1 MKKTIIYIIVGVV
14 AIGLIAYVLT
24 NNKKKN
30 EAETAIVGQK
40 NSSVS
45 VNVAT
50 IQKESVSTDFI
61 ANGSFAP
68 LQELSFSA
76 ENSGRVTK
84 VLVKEGSVVR
94 IGQTLAIIK
103 GDKLSVDVQSAK
115 ANYQN
120 ALSDNQRFENAFK
133 TGGVTKQQVDQ
144 AKLALSNAKAQLDQ
158 ANISFGDA
166 TIKSTINGIVN
177 KKYIEPG
184 SVVASGTQLFD
195 LVNVS
200 KLKLK
205 VNVSE
210 NQVASLKV
218 GSVVKVK
225 ASVYPDKEF
234 SGKITFVA
242 PMADASLNFPL
253 EIEISNNAN
262 NDLKAGMYGTAHF
275 ETNTAQKTPITIV
288 PRNAFV
294 GSVSNNQVF
303 VVKDS
308 VAKLTKIVSGRIF
321 GEKVEVLDGLNE
333 GDVVVTGGQIN
344 LVDGAK
350 VDAKLQQK
358 N

>member
-1 MKKTIIYIIVGVV
+1 MKKVLYIG
-14 AIGLIAYVLT
+14 IGLAVLGLIGFILT
-24 NNKKKN
+24 NNKKNN
-30 EAETAIVGQK
+30 EAETAVVSQK
-40 NSSVS
+40 NTSISVK
-45 VNVAT
+45 ADT
-50 IQKESVSTDFI
+50 IKKESVSTDFI

-76 ENSGRVTK
+76 ENSGRVMK

-115 ANYQN
+115 ATYQN
-120 ALSDNQRFENAFK
+120 ALADSQRFENAFK

-205 VNVSE
+205 VTVNE

-218 GSVVKVK
+218 GSVIKVK

-234 SGKITFVA
+234 SGKITFIA
-242 PMADASLNFPL
+242 PMADESLNFPL
-253 EIEISNNAN
+253 EIEIANNAN

-275 ETNTAQKTPITIV
+275 ETNATQKTPIKIV
-288 PRNAFV
+288 PRTAFV

-308 VAKLTKIVSGRIF
+308 IAKLTKIVSGRIF
-321 GEKVEVLDGLNE
+321 GEKVEVLEGLNE
-333 GDVVVTGGQIN
+333 GDVVVTSGQIN
-344 LVDGAK
+344 LTDGAK
-350 VDAKLQQK
+350 VGIVK
-358 N
+358 

>member
-1 MKKTIIYIIVGVV
+1 MKKVLYIG
-14 AIGLIAYVLT
+14 IGLAVLGLIGFVLT

-30 EAETAIVGQK
+30 EAETAVVAQK
-40 NSSVS
+40 NASISVK
-45 VNVAT
+45 AET
-50 IQKESVSTDFI
+50 IKSESVSTDFI

-76 ENSGRVTK
+76 ENAGRVTQ

-115 ANYQN
+115 ATYQN
-120 ALSDNQRFENAFK
+120 ALADSQRFENAFK

-166 TIKSTINGIVN
+166 TIRATINGIVN

-184 SVVASGTQLFD
+184 SVVAPGTQLFD

-200 KLKLK
+200 RLKLK
-205 VNVSE
+205 VTVNE
-210 NQVASLKV
+210 NQVASLKI
-218 GSVVKVK
+218 GSVIKVK

-234 SGKITFVA
+234 SGKITFIA
-242 PMADASLNFPL
+242 PMADESLNFPL
-253 EIEISNNAN
+253 EIEIANNAN

-275 ETNTAQKTPITIV
+275 ETNATQKAPIKIV
-288 PRNAFV
+288 PRTAFV
-294 GSVSNNQVF
+294 GSVSNNEVF

-308 VAKLTKIVSGRIF
+308 IAKLTKIVSGRIF
-321 GEKVEVLDGLNE
+321 GEKVEVLEGLNE
-333 GDVVVTGGQIN
+333 GDVVVTSGQIN
-344 LVDGAK
+344 LTDGAK
-350 VDAKLQQK
+350 VGIVK
-358 N
+358 

>member
-1 MKKTIIYIIVGVV
+1 MKKVLYIVIGIAV
-14 AIGLIAYVLT
+14 IGLIAFTLS

-30 EAETAIVGQK
+30 EAETAVVAEK
-40 NSSVS
+40 NPAITVKTD
-45 VNVAT
+45 T
-50 IQKESVSTDFI
+50 IKTETVSTDFI
-61 ANGSFAP
+61 ANGNFAP
-68 LQELSFSA
+68 LQELNFSA

-94 IGQTLAIIK
+94 IGQTLAVIK
-103 GDKLSVDVQSAK
+103 ADKISVDVQSAK
-115 ANYQN
+115 ATYQN
-120 ALSDNQRFENAFK
+120 ALADNQRFENAFK

-144 AKLALSNAKAQLDQ
+144 AKLALSNAKAALDQ

-166 TIKSTINGIVN
+166 TIRSTINGIVN

-205 VNVSE
+205 VTVNE

-218 GSVVKVK
+218 GAIIKVK

-234 SGKITFVA
+234 SGKITFIA
-242 PMADASLNFPL
+242 PMADESLNFPI
-253 EIEISNNAN
+253 EIEIANNAN
-262 NDLKAGMYGTAHF
+262 NDLKAGMYGTANF
-275 ETNTAQKTPITIV
+275 ESNTTQKTPLKIV
-288 PRNAFV
+288 PRSAFV

-303 VVKDS
+303 VIKDS

-321 GEKVEVLDGLNE
+321 GEKVEILDGLNE
-333 GDVVVTGGQIN
+333 GDVVVISGQIN
-344 LVDGAK
+344 LIDGAK
-350 VDAKLQQK
+350 VDTK
-358 N
+358 

>member
-1 MKKTIIYIIVGVV
+1 MKKVLYIG
-14 AIGLIAYVLT
+14 IGLAVLGLIGFILT
-24 NNKKKN
+24 GNKKKN
-30 EAETAIVGQK
+30 EAETAIVAQK
-40 NSSVS
+40 NTSISVK
-45 VNVAT
+45 ADT
-50 IQKESVSTDFI
+50 IKSESVTTDFI

-76 ENSGRVTK
+76 ENAGRVTK

-115 ANYQN
+115 ATYQN
-120 ALSDNQRFENAFK
+120 ALADNQRFENAFK

-166 TIKSTINGIVN
+166 TIRATINGIVN

-184 SVVASGTQLFD
+184 SVVAPGTQLFD

-205 VNVSE
+205 VTVNE

-218 GSVVKVK
+218 GSTIKVK

-234 SGKITFVA
+234 SGKITFIA
-242 PMADASLNFPL
+242 PMADESLNFPL
-253 EIEISNNAN
+253 EIEIANNAN

-275 ETNTAQKTPITIV
+275 ETNATQKTPIKIV
-288 PRNAFV
+288 PRTAFV

-308 VAKLTKIVSGRIF
+308 IAKLTKIVSGRIF
-321 GEKVEVLDGLNE
+321 GEKVEVLEGLNE
-333 GDVVVTGGQIN
+333 GDVVVTSGQIN
-344 LVDGAK
+344 LTDGAK
-350 VDAKLQQK
+350 VGIVK
-358 N
+358 

>member
-1 MKKTIIYIIVGVV
+1 MKKVLYIG
-14 AIGLIAYVLT
+14 IGLAVLGLIGFILT
-24 NNKKKN
+24 NNKKNN
-30 EAETAIVGQK
+30 EAETAVVSQK
-40 NSSVS
+40 NTSISVK
-45 VNVAT
+45 ADT
-50 IQKESVSTDFI
+50 IKKESVSTDFI

-76 ENSGRVTK
+76 ENSGRVMK

-115 ANYQN
+115 ATYQN
-120 ALSDNQRFENAFK
+120 ALADSQRFENAFK

-205 VNVSE
+205 VTVNE

-218 GSVVKVK
+218 GSVIKVK

-234 SGKITFVA
+234 SGKITFIA
-242 PMADASLNFPL
+242 PMADESLNFPL
-253 EIEISNNAN
+253 EIEIANNAN

-275 ETNTAQKTPITIV
+275 ETNATQKTPIKIV
-288 PRNAFV
+288 PRTAFV

-308 VAKLTKIVSGRIF
+308 IAKLTKIVSGRIF

-333 GDVVVTGGQIN
+333 GDVVVTSGQIN
-344 LVDGAK
+344 LTDGAK
-350 VDAKLQQK
+350 VGIVK
-358 N
+358 

>member
-1 MKKTIIYIIVGVV
+1 MKKVLYIGIGLAVL
-14 AIGLIAYVLT
+14 GLIAFVLT

-30 EAETAIVGQK
+30 EAETAVVAQK
-40 NSSVS
+40 NASVS
-45 VNVAT
+45 VKADT
-50 IQKESVSTDFI
+50 IKKESVSTDFI

-76 ENSGRVTK
+76 ENAGRVTK

-94 IGQTLAIIK
+94 IGQTLAVIK
-103 GDKLSVDVQSAK
+103 ADKISVDVQSAK
-115 ANYQN
+115 ASYQN
-120 ALSDNQRFENAFK
+120 ALADSQRFENAFK

-166 TIKSTINGIVN
+166 TIRATINGIVN

-184 SVVASGTQLFD
+184 SVVAPGTQLFD

-205 VNVSE
+205 VTVNE
-210 NQVASLKV
+210 NQVASLKI
-218 GSVVKVK
+218 GSTIKVK

-234 SGKITFVA
+234 SGKITFIA
-242 PMADASLNFPL
+242 PMADESLNFPL
-253 EIEISNNAN
+253 EIEIANNAN

-275 ETNTAQKTPITIV
+275 ETNATQKTPIKIV
-288 PRNAFV
+288 PRTAFV

-308 VAKLTKIVSGRIF
+308 IAKLTKIVSGRIF
-321 GEKVEVLDGLNE
+321 GEKVEVLEGLNE
-333 GDVVVTGGQIN
+333 GDVVVTSGQIN
-344 LVDGAK
+344 LTDGAK
-350 VDAKLQQK
+350 VGIVK
-358 N
+358 

>member
-1 MKKTIIYIIVGVV
+1 MKKVLYIGIGIAVL
-14 AIGLIAYVLT
+14 GLIAFVLT

-30 EAETAIVGQK
+30 EAETAIVAEK
-40 NSSVS
+40 NASISVKA
-45 VNVAT
+45 AT
-50 IQKESVSTDFI
+50 VKSEIVSTDFI

-94 IGQTLAIIK
+94 IGQTLAVIK
-103 GDKLSVDVQSAK
+103 ADKISVDVQSAK

-120 ALSDNQRFENAFK
+120 ALADNQRFENAFK

-166 TIKSTINGIVN
+166 TIKATINGIVN

-184 SVVASGTQLFD
+184 SVVSPGTQLFD

-205 VNVSE
+205 VTVNES
-210 NQVASLKV
+210 QVASLKV
-218 GSVVKVK
+218 GSTIKVK

-234 SGKITFVA
+234 SGKITFIA
-242 PMADASLNFPL
+242 PMADESLNFPI
-253 EIEISNNAN
+253 EIEITNNAN
-262 NDLKAGMYGTAHF
+262 NDLKAGMYGTANF
-275 ETNTAQKTPITIV
+275 ESKATQKTPIRVV
-288 PRNAFV
+288 PRTAFV

-308 VAKLTKIVSGRIF
+308 IAKLTKIVSGRIF
-321 GEKVEVLDGLNE
+321 GEKVEVIDGLNE
-333 GDVVVTGGQIN
+333 GDVVVVSGQIN
-344 LVDGAK
+344 LTDGAK
-350 VDAKLQQK
+350 VEITK
-358 N
+358 

>member
-1 MKKTIIYIIVGVV
+1 MKKVLYIG
-14 AIGLIAYVLT
+14 IGLAVLGLIGFVLT

-30 EAETAIVGQK
+30 EAETAVVAQK
-40 NSSVS
+40 NASVS
-45 VNVAT
+45 VKADT
-50 IQKESVSTDFI
+50 IKKESVSTDFI

-76 ENSGRVTK
+76 ENAGRVTQ

-115 ANYQN
+115 ATYQN
-120 ALSDNQRFENAFK
+120 ALADSQRFENAFK

-166 TIKSTINGIVN
+166 TIRATINGIVN

-184 SVVASGTQLFD
+184 SVVAPGTQLFD

-200 KLKLK
+200 RLKLK
-205 VNVSE
+205 VTVNE
-210 NQVASLKV
+210 NQVASLKI
-218 GSVVKVK
+218 GSTIKVK

-234 SGKITFVA
+234 SGKITFIA
-242 PMADASLNFPL
+242 PMADESLNFPL
-253 EIEISNNAN
+253 EIEIANNAN

-275 ETNTAQKTPITIV
+275 ETNATQKTPIRIV
-288 PRNAFV
+288 PRTAFV
-294 GSVSNNQVF
+294 GSVSNNEVF

-308 VAKLTKIVSGRIF
+308 IAKLTKIVSGRIF

-333 GDVVVTGGQIN
+333 GDVVVTSGQIN
-344 LVDGAK
+344 LTDGAK
-350 VDAKLQQK
+350 VGIVK
-358 N
+358 

>member
-1 MKKTIIYIIVGVV
+1 MKKVLYIG
-14 AIGLIAYVLT
+14 IGLAVLGLIGFVLT

-30 EAETAIVGQK
+30 EAETAVVAQK
-40 NSSVS
+40 NASISVK
-45 VNVAT
+45 AET
-50 IQKESVSTDFI
+50 IKSESVSTDFI

-76 ENSGRVTK
+76 ENAGRVTQ

-115 ANYQN
+115 ATYQN
-120 ALSDNQRFENAFK
+120 ALADSQRFENAFK

-166 TIKSTINGIVN
+166 TIKATINGIVN

-184 SVVASGTQLFD
+184 SVVAPGTQLFD

-205 VNVSE
+205 VTVNE
-210 NQVASLKV
+210 NQVASLKI
-218 GSVVKVK
+218 GSVIKVK

-234 SGKITFVA
+234 SGKITFIA
-242 PMADASLNFPL
+242 PMADESLNFPL
-253 EIEISNNAN
+253 EIEIANNAN

-275 ETNTAQKTPITIV
+275 ETNATQKTPIKIV
-288 PRNAFV
+288 PRTAFV
-294 GSVSNNQVF
+294 GSVSNNEVF

-308 VAKLTKIVSGRIF
+308 IAKLTKIVSGRIF

-333 GDVVVTGGQIN
+333 GDVVVTSGQIN
-344 LVDGAK
+344 LTDGAK
-350 VDAKLQQK
+350 VGIVK
-358 N
+358 

>member
-1 MKKTIIYIIVGVV
+1 MKKVIYIV
-14 AIGLIAYVLT
+14 IGLVIFTLIGFKL
-24 NNKKKN
+24 NSNKAKN
-30 EAETAIVGQK
+30 EAETAIVAQSNSAISVKTESIK
-40 NSSVS
+40 NE
-45 VNVAT
+45 
-50 IQKESVSTDFI
+50 IVSTDFI
-61 ANGSFAP
+61 ANGNFAP
-68 LQELSFSA
+68 YQELNFSA
-76 ENSGRVTK
+76 ENSGRVTQ

-115 ANYQN
+115 AAYQN
-120 ALSDNQRFENAFK
+120 ALTDSQRFENAFK
-133 TGGVTKQQVDQ
+133 TGGVTKQQLDQ

-158 ANISFGDA
+158 ANINFGDA
-166 TIKSTINGIVN
+166 TIKSSINGIVN

-184 SVVASGTQLFD
+184 SVVSPGTQLFD

-205 VNVSE
+205 VTVNE

-218 GSVVKVK
+218 GSVIKIK

-234 SGKITFVA
+234 SGKITFIA
-242 PMADASLNFPL
+242 PMADESLNFPL
-253 EIEISNNAN
+253 EIEITNNVN

-275 ETNTAQKTPITIV
+275 DTNETQKAPIRIV
-288 PRNAFV
+288 PRSAFV

-308 VAKLTKIVSGRIF
+308 IAKLTKIVSGRIF

-333 GDVVVTGGQIN
+333 GDAVVTSGQIN
-344 LVDGAK
+344 LTDGAK
-350 VDAKLQQK
+350 VEIVK
-358 N
+358 

>member
-1 MKKTIIYIIVGVV
+1 MKKVLYIVVGLAVL
-14 AIGLIAYVLT
+14 GLIGFVLT

-30 EAETAIVGQK
+30 EAETAVVAQK
-40 NSSVS
+40 NASVS
-45 VNVAT
+45 VKADT
-50 IQKESVSTDFI
+50 IKKESVSTDFI

-76 ENSGRVTK
+76 ENAGRVTK

-94 IGQTLAIIK
+94 IGQTLAVIK
-103 GDKLSVDVQSAK
+103 ADKISVDVQSAK
-115 ANYQN
+115 ASYQN
-120 ALSDNQRFENAFK
+120 ALADSQRFENAFK

-166 TIKSTINGIVN
+166 TIRATINGIVN

-184 SVVASGTQLFD
+184 SVVAPGTQLFD

-205 VNVSE
+205 VTVNE
-210 NQVASLKV
+210 NQVASLKI
-218 GSVVKVK
+218 GSTIKVK

-234 SGKITFVA
+234 SGKITFIA
-242 PMADASLNFPL
+242 PMADESLNFPL
-253 EIEISNNAN
+253 EIEIANNAN

-275 ETNTAQKTPITIV
+275 ETNATQKTPIKIV
-288 PRNAFV
+288 PRTAFV

-308 VAKLTKIVSGRIF
+308 IAKLTKIVSGRIF
-321 GEKVEVLDGLNE
+321 GEKVEVLEGLNE
-333 GDVVVTGGQIN
+333 GDVVVTSGQIN
-344 LVDGAK
+344 LTDGAK
-350 VDAKLQQK
+350 VGIVK
-358 N
+358 

>member
-1 MKKTIIYIIVGVV
+1 MKKVLYIG
-14 AIGLIAYVLT
+14 IGLAVLGLIGFVLT

-30 EAETAIVGQK
+30 EAETAVVAQK
-40 NSSVS
+40 NASISVK
-45 VNVAT
+45 AET
-50 IQKESVSTDFI
+50 IKSESVSTDFI

-76 ENSGRVTK
+76 ENAGRVTQ

-115 ANYQN
+115 ATYQN
-120 ALSDNQRFENAFK
+120 ALADSQRFENAFK

-166 TIKSTINGIVN
+166 TIRATINGIVN

-184 SVVASGTQLFD
+184 SVVAPGTQLFD

-200 KLKLK
+200 RLKLK
-205 VNVSE
+205 VTVNE
-210 NQVASLKV
+210 NQVASLKI
-218 GSVVKVK
+218 GSVIKVK

-234 SGKITFVA
+234 SGKITFIA
-242 PMADASLNFPL
+242 PMADESLNFPL
-253 EIEISNNAN
+253 EIEIANNAN

-275 ETNTAQKTPITIV
+275 ETNATQKTPIKIV
-288 PRNAFV
+288 PRTAFV
-294 GSVSNNQVF
+294 GSVSNNEVF

-308 VAKLTKIVSGRIF
+308 IAKLTKIVSGRIF
-321 GEKVEVLDGLNE
+321 GEKVEVLEGLNE
-333 GDVVVTGGQIN
+333 GDVVVTSGQIN
-344 LVDGAK
+344 LTDGAK
-350 VDAKLQQK
+350 VGIVK
-358 N
+358 

>member
-1 MKKTIIYIIVGVV
+1 MKKVLYIG
-14 AIGLIAYVLT
+14 IGLAVLGLIGFVLT

-30 EAETAIVGQK
+30 EAETAVVAQK
-40 NSSVS
+40 NASISVK
-45 VNVAT
+45 AET
-50 IQKESVSTDFI
+50 IKSESVSTDFI

-76 ENSGRVTK
+76 ENAGRVTQ

-115 ANYQN
+115 ATYQN
-120 ALSDNQRFENAFK
+120 ALADSQRFENAFK

-166 TIKSTINGIVN
+166 TIKATINGIVN

-184 SVVASGTQLFD
+184 SVVAPGTQLFD

-205 VNVSE
+205 VTVNE
-210 NQVASLKV
+210 NQVASLKI
-218 GSVVKVK
+218 GSVIKVK

-234 SGKITFVA
+234 SGKITFIA
-242 PMADASLNFPL
+242 PMADESLNFPL
-253 EIEISNNAN
+253 EIEIANNAN

-275 ETNTAQKTPITIV
+275 ETNATQKAPIKIV
-288 PRNAFV
+288 PRTAFV
-294 GSVSNNQVF
+294 GSVSNNEVF

-308 VAKLTKIVSGRIF
+308 IAKLTKIVSGRIF

-333 GDVVVTGGQIN
+333 GDVVVTSGQIN
-344 LVDGAK
+344 LTDGAK
-350 VDAKLQQK
+350 VGIVK
-358 N
+358 

>member
-1 MKKTIIYIIVGVV
+1 MKKVLYIG
-14 AIGLIAYVLT
+14 IGLAVLGLIGFVLT

-30 EAETAIVGQK
+30 EAETAVVAQK
-40 NSSVS
+40 NASISVK
-45 VNVAT
+45 VET
-50 IQKESVSTDFI
+50 IKSESVSTDFI

-76 ENSGRVTK
+76 ENAGRVTQ

-115 ANYQN
+115 ATYQN
-120 ALSDNQRFENAFK
+120 ALADSQRFENAFK

-166 TIKSTINGIVN
+166 TIKATINGIVN

-184 SVVASGTQLFD
+184 SVVAPGTQLFD

-205 VNVSE
+205 VTVNE
-210 NQVASLKV
+210 NQVASLKI
-218 GSVVKVK
+218 GSVIKVK

-234 SGKITFVA
+234 SGKITFIA
-242 PMADASLNFPL
+242 PMADESLNFPL
-253 EIEISNNAN
+253 EIEIANNAN

-275 ETNTAQKTPITIV
+275 ETNATQKTPIKIV
-288 PRNAFV
+288 PRTAFV
-294 GSVSNNQVF
+294 GSVSNNEVF

-308 VAKLTKIVSGRIF
+308 IAKLTKIVSGRIF

-333 GDVVVTGGQIN
+333 GDVVVTSGQIN
-344 LVDGAK
+344 LTDGAK
-350 VDAKLQQK
+350 VGIVK
-358 N
+358 

>member
-1 MKKTIIYIIVGVV
+1 MKKVVYIGIGLVV
-14 AIGLIAYVLT
+14 IGLIAFVLT

-30 EAETAIVGQK
+30 AAETAVVAQK
-40 NSSVS
+40 NTSIAVKTD
-45 VNVAT
+45 T
-50 IQKESVSTDFI
+50 IKTESVSTDFI

-68 LQELSFSA
+68 LQELNFSA
-76 ENSGRVTK
+76 ENAGRVTK

-103 GDKLSVDVQSAK
+103 ADKISVDVTSAR
-115 ANYQN
+115 ASYQN
-120 ALSDNQRFENAFK
+120 ALADSQRFENAFK

-166 TIKSTINGIVN
+166 TIKATINGIVN

-184 SVVASGTQLFD
+184 SVVAPGTQLFQ

-205 VNVSE
+205 VTVNE

-218 GSVVKVK
+218 GSTIKVK

-234 SGKITFVA
+234 SGKITFIA
-242 PMADASLNFPL
+242 PMADESLNFPL
-253 EIEISNNAN
+253 EIEIANNAN
-262 NDLKAGMYGTAHF
+262 NDLKAGMYGTANF
-275 ETNTAQKTPITIV
+275 ESNTTQKTPIKIV
-288 PRNAFV
+288 PREAFV

-308 VAKLTKIVSGRIF
+308 VAKLTKITSGRIF

-333 GDVVVTGGQIN
+333 GDIVVISGQIN
-344 LVDGAK
+344 LTDGAK
-350 VDAKLQQK
+350 VDTK
-358 N
+358 